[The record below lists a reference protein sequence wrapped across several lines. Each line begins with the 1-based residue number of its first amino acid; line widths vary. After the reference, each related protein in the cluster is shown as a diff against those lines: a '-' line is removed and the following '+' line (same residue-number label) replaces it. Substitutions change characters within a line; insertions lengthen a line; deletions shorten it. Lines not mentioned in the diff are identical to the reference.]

1 MGDGTGGGGYYETQ
15 LLEYFSSFPDCI
27 DRVKELYPKAN
38 GATFEVS
45 CTYSCSCYA
54 EFGMT
59 SWLTD
64 EYDIEHYQSCLFKT
78 G

>member
-59 SWLTD
+59 SWKTD
-64 EYDIEHYQSCLFKT
+64 EHYQSCLFKT